1 MTYAQPATKD
11 AMTEP
16 IATAALSAATERP
29 PYLWAGVV
37 SLGALLLYVA
47 TLAPTTQFW
56 DTSEYI
62 AAAYVLGIPHPPGN
76 PLFTLIAH
84 TWGLVPWVAAYA
96 ARINL
101 LAAVTSAIA
110 AACWF
115 LVGERWMRSW
125 VPAQLPRRLAAVA
138 GALVAATAFTVWN
151 QSVVNEKVYTLSLL
165 SIALVLWLIVRWD
178 DQPAGEGHDHYLLMI
193 VYLLALTST
202 NHMMGVLVGPVVIVL
217 LYPPLKRE
225 RPIGEAAQRVEWS
238 QWLVFCGAYSVLVA
252 TGLESSVPLKI
263 AAVLFAIA
271 LVYAFAWAGNGD
283 FAVAVLLVAIVGV
296 SVYLFLPIRAAHF
309 PAINEGEPTTP
320 QALWDVLTRQQY
332 GKPPVWQRQATLVA
346 QIGMWIQY
354 FTWQWGKDWST
365 GARAGLAVVFFSLG
379 MLGAVRH
386 WKADFRAALAM
397 TSLVATLTLSLI
409 FYLNFKYGYSW
420 DLSQAQLPREV
431 RERDY
436 FFIASFALW
445 GVWVGMG
452 LGTLMEWVN
461 EWLADREPDENR
473 RWLLATPVLVL
484 AFIPLAGNHLSAS
497 RKGEM
502 LARDFAYDILQSVEP
517 YGVLVTAGD
526 NDTFP
531 LWYAQE
537 VGHIRQD
544 VTVVNLSLA
553 NTDWYLRQLQ
563 RRPLATFD
571 STAAPAMYRGHT
583 WPKPEGKLL
592 SYSDAYI
599 NDTLQP
605 VYWLDQ
611 KRVVSL
617 SGVTVTLDPQMLG
630 KQYLERADVV
640 VLEAIKE
647 QMGKRPIYFS
657 RTVGPYADLF
667 GLTALLEGQGFA
679 RKLHQQPLA
688 PSDSIVS
695 LGPGLG
701 FINVQRT
708 TALAFGVYHSHSAG
722 RYRPRGWVDRPS
734 ESILATYGIVY
745 QGLGQALRKTKPD
758 EATQALAIAD
768 SIFKNTTY
776 GFNPPA
782 ER

>member
-1 MTYAQPATKD
+1 MAT
-11 AMTEP
+11 MTEP
-16 IATAALSAATERP
+16 QRLSQPFPVDATPEGP
-29 PYLWAGVV
+29 PYVWAGFVA
-37 SLGALLLYVA
+37 LGALILYVA

-84 TWGLVPWVAAYA
+84 TWGLLPLAAAYA
-96 ARINL
+96 ERINL
-101 LAAVTSAIA
+101 LAAVTSAVA
-110 AACWF
+110 AGCWF

-125 VPAQLPRRLAAVA
+125 VPARLPRRLAALA
-138 GALVAATAFTVWN
+138 GALSAATAFTVWN

-178 DQPAGEGHDHYLLMI
+178 DQPPGEGHDHHLLMI

-202 NHMMGVLVGPVVIVL
+202 NHMMGVLVGPVVMVL

-225 RPIGEAAQRVEWS
+225 RAMGLGGLAARRIEWS
-238 QWLVFCGAYSVLVA
+238 QWLVFCSAYALIVA
-252 TGLESSVPLKI
+252 SGLESSTPLKL
-263 AAVLFAIA
+263 AAVLFVAA
-271 LVYAFAWAGNGD
+271 LIYALAYARNGD
-283 FAVAVLLVAIVGV
+283 FAVAVLLVAVVGV
-296 SVYLFLPIRAAHF
+296 SVYLFLPIRSAHF

-320 QALWDVLTRQQY
+320 AALWDVLTRQQY
-332 GKPPVWQRQATLVA
+332 GKPPVWQRQATPQA

-354 FTWQWGKDWST
+354 FTWQWGRDWTT
-365 GARAGLAVVFFSLG
+365 GLRGALAVVFAFLGSLG
-379 MLGAVRH
+379 AYRH
-386 WKADFRAALAM
+386 WKADRRTAVAM
-397 TSLVATLTLSLI
+397 TTLMATLTLLLI
-409 FYLNFKYGYSW
+409 FYLNFKYGYSQRP
-420 DLSQAQLPREV
+420 DLPQALHEV

-436 FFIASFALW
+436 FFLASFALW

-452 LGTLMEWVN
+452 LATLMEWLT
-461 EWLADREPDENR
+461 ESLEAREPDPAR
-473 RWLLATPVLVL
+473 RWLLATPVLLL
-484 AFIPLAGNHLSAS
+484 ALVPLVGNRLTAS
-497 RKGEM
+497 RQGET
-502 LARDFAYDILQSVEP
+502 LARDFAYDMLQSVEP

-537 VGHIRQD
+537 VEHIRQD

-571 STAAPAMYRGHT
+571 STGAPSIYRGRAWT
-583 WPKPEGKLL
+583 KPAGRLL
-592 SYSDAYI
+592 DYTDEQLAH
-599 NDTLQP
+599 LEP

-611 KRVVSL
+611 KRLVNLGGVSV
-617 SGVTVTLDPQMLG
+617 SLDPQQLG
-630 KQYLERADVV
+630 RQYLERADVI
-640 VLEAIKE
+640 VLEAIKD

-667 GLTALLEGQGFA
+667 GLSDYLEGQGFA
-679 RKLHQQPLA
+679 RKLHREPLVA
-688 PSDSIVS
+688 SDSLVS

-701 FINVQRT
+701 AINLPRT
-708 TALAFGVYHSHSAG
+708 TALAFDVYHRQAAG
-722 RYRPRGWVDRPS
+722 RHRPRGWVDRPS

-745 QGLGQALRKTKPD
+745 QALAQVLRQRNPSL
-758 EATQALAIAD
+758 ATQALVVAD
-768 SIFKNTTY
+768 SVFKNTSY
-776 GFNPPA
+776 GFNPPV